1 MLLPP
6 FLPPPQYTLH
16 FPNKIYL
23 KPHRKDPEQ
32 KTRRQ
37 TGCVTMMATHRRVSF
52 QAIPNI
58 SADGLILL
66 QTGIPKKALP
76 APDRQKMS
84 VRKQLK
90 LQFLIEPGL
99 S

>member
-1 MLLPP
+1 
-6 FLPPPQYTLH
+6 
-16 FPNKIYL
+16 
-23 KPHRKDPEQ
+23 
-32 KTRRQ
+32 
-37 TGCVTMMATHRRVSF
+37 MMATHRRVSF

-66 QTGIPKKALP
+66 QTGIPKKALHV
-76 APDRQKMS
+76 PDRQKMS

-90 LQFLIEPGL
+90 LQFLVEPRL